1 MMREKRLIEQDEQML
16 EEHME
21 ETGTDTGTERDIII
35 QGCSV
40 HLVFSEEPNMVAKE
54 RVRLILKDAYIRHK
68 KSA

>member
-1 MMREKRLIEQDEQML
+1 MTIEKRLIEQDEQML

-35 QGCSV
+35 HGCSV
-40 HLVFSEEPNMVAKE
+40 PLVLSEEPNMVAKE